1 MDKGW
6 RDVLGAVAPAL
17 ATALGGPLAGLATRE
32 LSQVLLGHENGSEAD
47 LSTAVVGA
55 SADQLV
61 RLREAGIAFD
71 QRMRELD
78 IDLERIAAGD
88 RDSARQRESK
98 TGDTWTPR
106 LIAGAVLSG
115 FLGSVW
121 YVLSGQVKGLTDPAI
136 MGVIGT
142 LIGYV
147 SAKADQVVSYYF
159 GSSASSATKTAAMVD
174 AMGRGGK

>member
-6 RDVLGAVAPAL
+6 RDILGAVAPAL
-17 ATALGGPLAGLATRE
+17 ATAMSGPLVGLAVRE

-47 LSTAVVGA
+47 LSAAMVGA
-55 SADQLV
+55 SGDQLV
-61 RLREAGIAFD
+61 RVREAGIAFD

-88 RDSARQRESK
+88 RDSARQREGK
-98 TGDTWTPR
+98 TGDTVTPR
-106 LIAGAVLSG
+106 LIAFGVLCG

-121 YVLSGQVKGLTDPAI
+121 WVLSGQVKGLTDPAI
-136 MGVIGT
+136 MGVVGT

-147 SAKADQVVSYYF
+147 SATADQVVSYYF

-174 AMGRGGK
+174 AMARGSK